1 MEQNPTI
8 KKPWRPSKQ
17 HKKQQFSITK
27 DPELYASLQEIAEEK
42 QTSFSQL
49 VTNIIL
55 ESIQERKE
63 HPNEFIQKV
72 KEKTD

>member
-1 MEQNPTI
+1 MEQNPTT
-8 KKPWRPSKQ
+8 KKPGRPAKQ
-17 HKKQQFSITK
+17 HKKQQFSITM

-55 ESIQERKE
+55 ESIQERKD
-63 HPNEFIQKV
+63 HHNEV
-72 KEKTD
+72 KSKTN